1 VRIALIT
8 ETWLPSVDGVVTRI
22 GHTVDQLAAAGHDLL
37 VLAPTTGPTIARTRQ
52 IELPSVI
59 LPFIDP
65 DRRVALPVP
74 WSVTKPLNRFDPDV
88 VHVVNPLLMGWAALV
103 SIAER
108 HSTVVSFHTDLEA
121 YLSDYHLGALRPALR
136 AMMSSAYGRAD
147 LALATSP
154 YGQQRLLAAG
164 VSSKLWPP
172 AVDADLFHGQI
183 GPTSTPA
190 WLTDEPARPTAIYV
204 GRLAPEK
211 NLDMLAEVLAAASRV
226 RPWHLTF
233 IGDGPDRRQ
242 LERRFSGLPAT
253 FAGRRSA
260 IEVAAAYRSADVL
273 LMPSLTETVG
283 LVLLEAAACG
293 LPVVA
298 ADTPAV
304 RHTVQIG
311 TPLLP
316 PNAAPDRWAAA
327 MADVLCRP
335 RPQPVEV
342 PTWRE
347 VTDELIE
354 AYRWV
359 AELQWPGRPGRGDTP
374 DL

>member
-22 GHTVDQLAAAGHDLL
+22 GHTVNQLVAAGHDIL

-52 IELPSVI
+52 LELPGMI

-65 DRRVALPVP
+65 NRRVGLPAP
-74 WSVTKPLNRFDPDV
+74 WSVTKPVDRFDPDV
-88 VHVVNPLLMGWAALV
+88 VHIVNPVLMGWAALMSV
-103 SIAER
+103 AER

-121 YLSDYHLGALRPALR
+121 YLSGYRLGALRPALR
-136 AMMSSAYGRAD
+136 AIMSASYGRAD
-147 LALATSP
+147 LALATSA

-172 AVDADLFHGQI
+172 AVDADLFHGPT

-190 WLTDEPARPTAIYV
+190 WLTDEPERPTAICV

-211 NLDMLAEVLAAASRV
+211 NLDLLAAVLASASSV
-226 RPWHLTF
+226 QPWHLTF
-233 IGDGPDRRQ
+233 IGDGPERGQ
-242 LERRFSGLPAT
+242 LQRRFAGLPVT

-293 LPVVA
+293 LPVVT

-304 RHTVQIG
+304 RHTVQNG

-316 PNAAPDRWAAA
+316 PNATPDRWATAV
-327 MADVLCRP
+327 ADVLGRP
-335 RPQPVEV
+335 RPEPAKVAS
-342 PTWRE
+342 WRE

-359 AELQWPGRPGRGDTP
+359 AELRWPGRPGRGDSL

>member
-1 VRIALIT
+1 MRIALIT

-22 GHTVDQLAAAGHDLL
+22 AHTVDQLAAAGHDIL
-37 VLAPTTGPTIARTRQ
+37 VLAPATGPTIARTRQ
-52 IELPSVI
+52 LELPGMI

-65 DRRVALPVP
+65 NRRVGLPTP
-74 WSVTKPLNRFDPDV
+74 WSVTKPVDRFDPDV
-88 VHVVNPLLMGWAALV
+88 VHVVNPVLMGWAALM
-103 SIAER
+103 SLAER

-121 YLSDYHLGALRPALR
+121 YLPGYRLGALRPALR
-136 AMMSSAYGRAD
+136 AMMSASYGRAY
-147 LALATSP
+147 LALATSA

-172 AVDADLFHGQI
+172 AVDNDLFHG
-183 GPTSTPA
+183 PTAPMSTPA
-190 WLTDEPARPTAIYV
+190 WLTDEPERPTAICV
-204 GRLAPEK
+204 GRLAREK
-211 NLDMLAEVLAAASRV
+211 NLDMLAAVLAAASSV

-233 IGDGPDRRQ
+233 IGDGPDRGR

-260 IEVAAAYRSADVL
+260 IEVAAAYRAADLL

-304 RHTVQIG
+304 RHTVQSG

-316 PNAAPDRWAAA
+316 PNATPQRWVTSI
-327 MADVLCRP
+327 ADVFGRP
-335 RPQPVEV
+335 RPQPAKVAS
-342 PTWRE
+342 WRE
-347 VTDELIE
+347 VTDELTE

-359 AELQWPGRPGRGDTP
+359 AELQWQGRPDRDDTL